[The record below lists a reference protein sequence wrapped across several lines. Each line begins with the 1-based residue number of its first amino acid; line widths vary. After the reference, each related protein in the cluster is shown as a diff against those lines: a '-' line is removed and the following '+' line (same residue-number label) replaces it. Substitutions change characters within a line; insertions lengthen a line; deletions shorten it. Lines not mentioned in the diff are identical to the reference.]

1 MINYTWKI
9 KNLWTKTID
18 GQQDYVVIAA
28 YDVTG
33 VDGEFTSSLSNTA
46 QFSTSSVTSFVPYAD
61 LTEEIVLGWIQS
73 ELGENGIISITACI
87 EGQIESQKN
96 PPVSPE
102 ITPLPWAPAL

>member
-46 QFSTSSVTSFVPYAD
+46 QFSTASVSSFVPYAD

-73 ELGENGIISITACI
+73 ELGENGVLSITACI

-96 PPVSPE
+96 PPTSPE
-102 ITPLPWAPAL
+102 ITPLPWA

>member
-46 QFSTSSVTSFVPYAD
+46 QFSTSNVTSFVPYAD

-73 ELGENGIISITACI
+73 ELGENGVLSITACI

-102 ITPLPWAPAL
+102 ITPLPWS

>member
-33 VDGEFTSSLSNTA
+33 VDGTFSSSLSNTA
-46 QFSTSSVTSFVPYAD
+46 QFSTASVSEFVPYAD

-73 ELGENGIISITACI
+73 ELGENGVLSITACI

-102 ITPLPWAPAL
+102 ITPLPWS

>member
-46 QFSTSSVTSFVPYAD
+46 QFSTASVSSFVPYAD

-73 ELGENGIISITACI
+73 ELGENGVLSITACI

-102 ITPLPWAPAL
+102 SPPLPW

>member
-46 QFSTSSVTSFVPYAD
+46 QFSTASVSSFVPYAD

-73 ELGENGIISITACI
+73 ELGENGVLSITACI

-102 ITPLPWAPAL
+102 ITPLPWA

>member
-33 VDGEFTSSLSNTA
+33 VDGEFSSSLSNTA
-46 QFSTSSVTSFVPYAD
+46 QFSTASVSSFVPYAD

-73 ELGENGIISITACI
+73 ELGENGVLSITACI

-102 ITPLPWAPAL
+102 ITPLPWS

>member
-46 QFSTSSVTSFVPYAD
+46 QFSTASVTSFVPYAD

-73 ELGENGIISITACI
+73 ELGENGVLSITACI

-102 ITPLPWAPAL
+102 ITPLPWS

>member
-46 QFSTSSVTSFVPYAD
+46 QFSTASVSEFVPYAD

-73 ELGENGIISITACI
+73 ELGENGLLSITACI

-102 ITPLPWAPAL
+102 ITPLPWS

>member
-9 KNLWTKTID
+9 KNLWTKTVD

-28 YDVTG
+28 YDVEG
-33 VDGEFTSSLSNTA
+33 VDGTFTASLSNTA
-46 QFSTSSVTSFVPYAD
+46 QFSTSNVSSFVPYSE
-61 LTEEIVLGWIQS
+61 LTEEIVLGWIKA
-73 ELGENGIISITACI
+73 ELGENGVHSITACI

-102 ITPLPWAPAL
+102 ITPLPWS

>member
-9 KNLWTKTID
+9 TNLWTKTID

-33 VDGEFTSSLSNTA
+33 VDGEFSSSLSNTA
-46 QFSTSSVTSFVPYAD
+46 QFSTASVSSFVPYAD

-73 ELGENGIISITACI
+73 ELGENGVLSITACI

-102 ITPLPWAPAL
+102 ITPLPWS

>member
-46 QFSTSSVTSFVPYAD
+46 QFSTASVSSFVPYAD

-73 ELGENGIISITACI
+73 ELGENGVLSITACI

-102 ITPLPWAPAL
+102 ITPLPWS

>member
-33 VDGEFTSSLSNTA
+33 VDGEFSSSLSNTA
-46 QFSTSSVTSFVPYAD
+46 QFSSSSVSEFVPYAD

-73 ELGENGIISITACI
+73 ELGENGVLSITACI

-102 ITPLPWAPAL
+102 ITPLPWS

>member
-33 VDGEFTSSLSNTA
+33 VDGEFTSTLSNTA
-46 QFSTSSVTSFVPYAD
+46 QFSTASVSSFVPYAD

-73 ELGENGIISITACI
+73 ELGENGVLSITACI

-102 ITPLPWAPAL
+102 ITPLPWA

>member
-9 KNLWTKTID
+9 TNLWTKTID

-33 VDGEFTSSLSNTA
+33 VDGEFSSSLDNTA
-46 QFSTSSVTSFVPYAD
+46 SFSVNEGSEFIPYAD

-73 ELGENGIISITACI
+73 ELGENGVLSITACI

-102 ITPLPWAPAL
+102 ITPLPWS

>member
-33 VDGEFTSSLSNTA
+33 VDGEFSSSLSNTA
-46 QFSTSSVTSFVPYAD
+46 QFSSSSVSEFVPYAD
-61 LTEEIVLGWIQS
+61 LTEEIVLGWIQF
-73 ELGENGIISITACI
+73 ELGENGVLSITACI

-102 ITPLPWAPAL
+102 ITPLPWA

>member
-46 QFSTSSVTSFVPYAD
+46 QFSTASVTSFVPYAD

-73 ELGENGIISITACI
+73 ELGENGVLSITACI

-102 ITPLPWAPAL
+102 ITPLPWA

>member
-9 KNLWTKTID
+9 KNLWTKTVG

-46 QFSTSSVTSFVPYAD
+46 QFSTSSVSSFVPYSE
-61 LTEEIVLGWIQS
+61 LTEEIVLGWIKA
-73 ELGENGIISITACI
+73 ELGENGVHSIESCI
-87 EGQIESQKN
+87 AGQIESEKN
-96 PPVSPE
+96 PPVVPVV
-102 ITPLPWAPAL
+102 TPLPWS